1 MTLYGIE
8 NHYEIIEDSEE
19 TVLFKTHKKALNYL
33 KQKFD
38 TYAEDG
44 KIESDYDEELKL
56 IIWDE
61 VKETEEFKIYR
72 YGESEIYRLVKYEF

>member
-8 NHYEIIEDSEE
+8 NHYKIIEDSEE
-19 TVLFKTHKKALNYL
+19 TVLFKTYKKTLNYL
-33 KQKFD
+33 RQKFD

-56 IIWDE
+56 IRWDE
-61 VKETEEFKIYR
+61 AKETEKFKIYK